1 VLPIEWTIWAAS
13 AIIKVTI
20 PERPTEALGVFSNN
34 NIWTIAI
41 AAARGA
47 RRVQVV
53 VVTGG

>member
-1 VLPIEWTIWAAS
+1 
-13 AIIKVTI
+13 VTI
-20 PERPTEALGVFSNN
+20 QERLTEALGVFSNN
-34 NIWTIAI
+34 NLWTIAI